1 MFKKRWNALLALMM
15 ITSLVL
21 PACGGS
27 SKVEVTRVV
36 KETVIVEGTPVVQEV
51 TKVVEVEVEKE
62 TPVQKETGIIT
73 ATPEPAP
80 TVVPPLSD
88 EPVSGGTLDI
98 AWRRTGWLAWDLHTS
113 SEGFSRD
120 ILLSVLDTLV
130 AYGEDY
136 SIVPSLAESWD
147 ISDDGKTYTFHLRRG
162 VKFHDGTD
170 FSAEDVIAS
179 LDRYLEVGGRKAQV
193 AARLES
199 YEAVDDY
206 TIVMNIAEPVVSFLD
221 LLATPGFGIA
231 IYPKEIIE
239 GRGDD
244 LTPEEIVGTGP
255 YRVDEWE
262 VGEVVRLARFE
273 DYVPYPGERD
283 GAAGAKIAY
292 FDEINFHTVPEFG
305 AELAG
310 LQTGEY
316 DIIWDSDYGSANII
330 EADPNLKTIWN
341 KHGGTLF
348 GNFVFGQPWM
358 DLKFRQAVQAGV
370 DMEALGLAATGSCP
384 DCIALEASIWP
395 EFSTWHVDDAPYQ
408 ELYNQH
414 DLEKAKALLAESSYD
429 GEEFEILS
437 VSYFPHWSNGARELV
452 DQLTEMGITAK
463 ITEYGDGALFVSRLS
478 LDAEDPKPAFFFASM
493 LTPVLVSPEWL
504 ATFWSCDPSYIVSPH
519 YCSDEMEAAL
529 DDLLTAENVEEKK
542 QALLEMERIMYED
555 AAFFPAFGIGSPMF
569 ARSDIM
575 GFESWYTNRFHGVW
589 RAQSE

>member
-1 MFKKRWNALLALMM
+1 MFRKRLNLLLALLL

-21 PACGGS
+21 SACGGS
-27 SKVEVTRVV
+27 SQVEVTRVI

-62 TPVQKETGIIT
+62 VVIT
-73 ATPEPAP
+73 ATLEPEPTAIA
-80 TVVPPLSD
+80 PLSD
-88 EPVSGGTLDI
+88 EPVFGGTLNV
-98 AWRRTGWLAWDLHTS
+98 AWRNPASLAWDLHTS
-113 SEGFSRD
+113 SESFSRD

-130 AYGEDY
+130 AYGENY
-136 SIVPSLAESWD
+136 AIVPSLAESWE

-162 VKFHDGTD
+162 IKFHDGSD
-170 FSAEDVIAS
+170 FSAEDVTAS

-193 AARLES
+193 AAQLES
-199 YEAVDDY
+199 YAAVDDY
-206 TIVMNIAEPVVSFLD
+206 TIEMKIAEPVVSFLD

-231 IYPKEIIE
+231 IYPREIIE

-244 LTPEEIVGTGP
+244 LTTEEIVGTGP
-255 YRVDEWE
+255 YRVEEWD
-262 VGEVVRLARFE
+262 VGNVVRLARFE
-273 DYVPYPGERD
+273 DYEPYPGERD

-310 LQTGEY
+310 LQTGVY
-316 DIIWDSDYGSANII
+316 DIIWDSDYGSASII

-341 KHGGTLF
+341 KHNGVLF
-348 GNFVFGQPWM
+348 GNFVFAHPWM
-358 DLKFRQAVQAGV
+358 DLKFRQAVQAAL
-370 DMEALGLAATGSCP
+370 DMEALGLAATGGCP

-395 EFSTWHVDDAPYQ
+395 EFSTWHVDDAPHH
-408 ELYNQH
+408 ELYDQR
-414 DLEKAKALLAESSYD
+414 DVEKARALLAESSYD

-437 VSYFPHWSNGARELV
+437 LTYFPYFSNGARELV
-452 DQLTEMGITAK
+452 DQLTDMGITAK
-463 ITEYGDGALFVSRLS
+463 ITEYGDGALFVSALS
-478 LDAEDPKPAFFFASM
+478 QDAADPKPAFFFVHM

-504 ATFWSCDPSYIVSPH
+504 ATFWSCDPTYVVSPH
-519 YCSDEMEAAL
+519 YCNDEMEVVL

-542 QALLEMERIMYED
+542 RALFEMERIMYED
-555 AAFFPAFGIGSPMF
+555 AAFFPAFGIARPMF